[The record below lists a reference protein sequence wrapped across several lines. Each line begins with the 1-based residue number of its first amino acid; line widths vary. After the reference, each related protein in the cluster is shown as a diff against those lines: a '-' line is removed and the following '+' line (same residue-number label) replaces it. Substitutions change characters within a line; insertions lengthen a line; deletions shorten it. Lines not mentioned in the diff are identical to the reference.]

1 MGCGRSPLWTIVAQ
15 ENKMASDIDFVNYV
29 MDQIKDAG
37 QTTCKK
43 MFGEYMVYVNQKPVI
58 LICDNTAFVK
68 KLDCVQPLLENCET
82 GRPYNGAREHYIL
95 DVDDREQMF
104 EAVNELEK
112 VIPVPKKKSKKQGK
126 M

>member
-1 MGCGRSPLWTIVAQ
+1 
-15 ENKMASDIDFVNYV
+15 MASDIDFVNYV
-29 MDQIKDAG
+29 MDQIKDTG
-37 QTTCKK
+37 HGTYKK

-68 KLDCVQPLLENCET
+68 KLDCVQSLLENCET
-82 GRPYNGAREHYIL
+82 GHPYNGAKEHYIL
-95 DVDDREQMF
+95 DVDDREQMI